1 MKIINIL
8 SVAVLFAATLQAQV
22 AVRAETLHTMS
33 GQAIQDG
40 IVVITDGKISAVG
53 AAADVLVPDGYELL
67 RAKVATPGI
76 VDAHSV
82 VGLAGYLNQ
91 DQDQDQL
98 ERSAPMQPELRAL
111 DAYNARER
119 LVEWLRGF
127 GITTIHTGHGPGA
140 LISGQTI
147 VVKTT
152 GNSVEDAVLDPAA
165 MIAVTLG
172 EGGLGSDGKS
182 PGNRSKAIAMLRG
195 LLIEAGDYARKRAD
209 ADESKRPARNLRLEA
224 MAAALAGE
232 IPFLVTVH
240 RARDILA
247 TLRVASE
254 FNLTVVLDGASEC
267 YQVMDQIV
275 AAGVSIIANPPMV
288 RTSGERENATFEQG
302 KLLADAGVLFA
313 YQSGFEGYVP
323 KTRVVL
329 LEAAHGAAYGL
340 GAEGALRAITIDAA
354 RLLGVQDRVG
364 SLQVGKDGD
373 VALYDGDPFE
383 YASHCIAVVI
393 DGAVVSREAR

>member
-1 MKIINIL
+1 MKITNIL
-8 SVAVLFAATLQAQV
+8 IVAVSFAATLQAQV
-22 AVRAETLHTMS
+22 AVRAETLHTMT

-111 DAYNARER
+111 DAYNGGER

-152 GNSVEDAVLDPAA
+152 GNSVEDAVLDSAA

-195 LLIEAGDYARKRAD
+195 LLIEAGGYARKRAD
-209 ADESKRPARNLRLEA
+209 ADESKRPARDLRLEA
-224 MAAALAGE
+224 MASALAGE
-232 IPFLVTVH
+232 MPLLVTVH

-254 FNLTVVLDGASEC
+254 FNH
-267 YQVMDQIV
+267 
-275 AAGVSIIANPPMV
+275 PPMV
-288 RTSGERENATFEQG
+288 RTGGERENATFEQG

-313 YQSGFEGYVP
+313 YQSGFESYVP

-340 GAEGALRAITIDAA
+340 GAERAMRAITIDAA

-364 SLQVGKDGD
+364 SLEVGKDGD

-383 YASHCIAVVI
+383 YASHCITVVI
-393 DGAVVSREAR
+393 NGVVVSREAR